1 MSHRRNDDKK
11 KSKTV
16 PPKHGA
22 TAGKT
27 DALLRNLDNF
37 VVEEIELS
45 DTAPPRVQSQVKPRS
60 RWWPTYRIGAGATGL
75 GLIAVLAA
83 LATRSAWPTDE
94 TRWLA
99 IAWEMWARGD
109 LLVPRL
115 NGVPASVAPLF
126 FWLVHLGWQAFGVV
140 EWWPRL
146 GPALFM
152 FGSLFLGARMA
163 RFLWPGQGNAARYV
177 PLALLG
183 GFYWVFA
190 ATLLSADLLTVFF
203 TLFALSTVLWMWRT
217 RDQRVWLLLGPAFG
231 LGLLASGSLIF
242 LYVLP
247 VALLA
252 PLWARGTPVMPW
264 KYWYVD
270 IFKAA
275 FVGLAIYAA
284 WAIPASKI
292 MGVASVLGP
301 LLAPLNAHTL
311 DLFAG
316 ARPWWWYLFL
326 LPWLAF
332 PWALWPLPWLRLW
345 HIRREPISNGLAFC
359 MLWAASVVALFSI
372 FEVKQPQ
379 FLLPVVP
386 AFFLVANWLLLDE
399 EHAAHDHRRLAST
412 MIFPLLLFGGLL
424 AILPGLPRVPYLPEF
439 LWQLSPFVGVGI
451 IVVGVAVGWLPLP
464 EIEARITNMAVTVVV
479 VTALAL
485 LVSGWRLNAQYEL
498 HGAARLLAT
507 AQQQGS
513 AVAHVGAYR
522 GQYHFAG
529 RLTKPLEIVPP
540 EQLYLWAAGH
550 PDGLIVTYANVW
562 QPELVPGAQPLYEQ
576 SYRDTQLRIWPVV
589 ALKGG

>member
-1 MSHRRNDDKK
+1 MTYRRNDDKK
-11 KSKTV
+11 KPKTV

-27 DALLRNLDNF
+27 DAMLRNLDNF

-45 DTAPPRVQSQVKPRS
+45 DTAPPRVQSQVKTRS
-60 RWWPTYRIGAGATGL
+60 RWWPTYRIGVGATGL

-83 LATRSAWPTDE
+83 LVTRSAWPTDE

-99 IAWEMWARGD
+99 IAWEMWVRGD

-115 NGVPASVAPLF
+115 NGAPASVAPLF

-146 GPALFM
+146 VPALFM

-264 KYWYVD
+264 KYWYAD

-275 FVGLAIYAA
+275 FVGLAIYTA
-284 WAIPASKI
+284 WAVPASKI

-359 MLWAASVVALFSI
+359 MLWAALVVALFSV

-540 EQLYLWAAGH
+540 EQLYLWVAGH